1 MVFTSCL
8 TSCQWFETWSL
19 GNQEISGKCLNPI
32 KWYPSAQSTHEI
44 EAFVNTCKNLLKNRN
59 WTVLVVCY
67 FTWKLELDSDI
78 LWMIVVSFF
87 DPQKDSYYAFLLFLL
102 QEKFDIFLKRF
113 FGFRLFLLQKEFHI
127 FRVIR
132 FAVFLCVFDDSYL
145 TLFTYRK
152 KNYKIYFF
160 NKIQK

>member
-1 MVFTSCL
+1 MYLRVASRVAE
-8 TSCQWFETWSL
+8 WFETSSL

-59 WTVLVVCY
+59 WAVLVVHY

-87 DPQKDSYYAFLLFLL
+87 DPQKDFYYAFFLFLL
-102 QEKFDIFLKRF
+102 QEKFDIFLIVFSAFVCF
-113 FGFRLFLLQKEFHI
+113 FFRKSFI
-127 FRVIR
+127 S
-132 FAVFLCVFDDSYL
+132 FACFVLESFFVFLMIAIWHFL
-145 TLFTYRK
+145 HIGK
-152 KNYKIYFF
+152 KIIKYIFY
-160 NKIQK
+160 KIQK